1 MPLSLSI
8 YPCYTVPM
16 NSSSSLQ
23 SSNKTLYIIDSYGLI
38 YRSYYAFISRPLT
51 NKDGENVSAVFG
63 FFRNLKAVLD
73 KYKPHGLVAAFDP
86 KGPTF
91 RHQMYDQYKATR
103 QKTPED
109 LHAQVPVI
117 EEILVALGIPVLR
130 QDGFEADDVIATLAK
145 QCCQQGRPCRILSAD
160 KDLMQLVDCTTE
172 ILKPDKAGGWEVVGA
187 AGVEAEWGVPPEGML
202 DLLSLIGDTA
212 DNVPGVPGVGI
223 KTALKLLR
231 EYGSLDGIYHHADE
245 IKGAIGNKIRD
256 GKDSAYFSKD
266 LIALRYDVPL
276 EASIDSFSTENLN
289 YQAAADL
296 LMKHGVPAVAKQYAT
311 VSADASGETADV
323 PSPTGAVSSVS
334 QKNAAEVSS
343 QNTKAEDFTQ
353 DFSSFRKNTGNYS
366 AVTDVIQLQAFVDQ
380 VLASPEKIVAFDC
393 ETDGLNC
400 REAALVGFSLSCCTG
415 EGFYIPLVCGDGLL
429 AGNLISKDEAL
440 DQLQRLFGNKDY
452 TVIMHNGKFDY
463 QVLCCNG
470 LPQPQCLIWDTMV
483 AAWLLEPER
492 SSYSLESLAAG
503 KLGLETIS
511 FDSIVPKG
519 STFADLTLDQAVPY
533 AAEDADLTWQLYQ
546 LFKPRLEQ
554 TNLLKLFLELEMPV
568 LPVLAQMELQGIH
581 IEGRELEDYGRE
593 LAQEIAGIQAEIY
606 EIVGHEF
613 NIASTKQLQQVLFEE
628 RGLPTGKKTKSGYS
642 TDTSVLETLAALDVV
657 PRKILE
663 FRAKS
668 KLLSTY
674 VETLPKMSDSQ
685 GRIHTSFVQTGTATG
700 RFSSRDPNLQNIPV
714 RDEEGRRIRSAF
726 TATPGKVL
734 ISADYSQIELVLL
747 AHLSQDEGLCSA
759 FNQGVDVHKATA
771 ALIFGVPAQEVTAEM
786 RRTAK
791 TINFGVMYGMSAFR
805 LSNELGIPRGQAQ
818 GFIEKYFATYAGIS
832 QFKEDMISQAEEK
845 GFVETLMGR
854 RRYIPA
860 INSRNKLEKSGAE
873 RIAVNTPIQGSAA
886 DIVKKAMLA
895 VTDLL
900 KKESCSAQLLLQV
913 HDELIFECD
922 QREADTAAALIR
934 QGMESVVDLRVPLK
948 VSVEI
953 GPRWGDFH

>member
-1 MPLSLSI
+1 MEDASGGLLASSTAFTIHRTHAILHL
-8 YPCYTVPM
+8 M
-16 NSSSSLQ
+16 NTSSPQ
-23 SSNKTLYIIDSYGLI
+23 SFDKALYIIDSYGLI

-51 NKDGENVSAVFG
+51 NKDGENVSAIFG

-172 ILKPDKAGGWEVVGA
+172 ILKPDKAGGWEVVGT
-187 AGVEAEWGVPPEGML
+187 AGVEAEWGVSPEKML

-223 KTALKLLR
+223 KTALKFLGQ
-231 EYGSLDGIYHHADE
+231 YGSLDGIYQHADE
-245 IKGAIGNKIRD
+245 IKGAIGNKIRE
-256 GKDSAYFSKD
+256 GKDSAYFSKE

-296 LMKHGVPAVAKQYAT
+296 LMQHGVLAVAKQYAT
-311 VSADASGETADV
+311 VSVEASEEKSNA
-323 PSPTGAVSSVS
+323 SAEEPTPATES
-334 QKNAAEVSS
+334 
-343 QNTKAEDFTQ
+343 EDFSQ
-353 DFSSFRKNTGNYS
+353 DFSSFRKNVGTYS
-366 AVTDVIQLQAFVDQ
+366 GVTDGAQLKEFVDQ

-393 ETDGLNC
+393 ETDGLNS
-400 REAALVGFSLSCCTG
+400 REAALVGFSLSCRSG

-429 AGNLISKDEAL
+429 AGNLISKEESLA
-440 DQLQRLFGNKDY
+440 QLQRLFGNKDC

-470 LPQPQCLIWDTMV
+470 LPVPQCLIWDTMV

-519 STFADLTLDQAVPY
+519 ATFADLTLEQAVPY

-554 TNLLKLFLELEMPV
+554 ANLLKLFLELEMPV
-568 LPVLAQMELQGIH
+568 LPVLAQMELRGIH
-581 IEGRELEDYGRE
+581 LESQELEVYGKE
-593 LAQEIAGIQAEIY
+593 LSQEIADIQAEIY
-606 EIVGHEF
+606 HIVGHEF

-674 VETLPKMSDSQ
+674 VETLPKMADSQ
-685 GRIHTSFVQTGTATG
+685 GRIHTSFMQTGTATG
-700 RFSSRDPNLQNIPV
+700 RLSSRDPNLQNIPV

-726 TATPGKVL
+726 TSSSDKVL

-759 FNQGVDVHKATA
+759 FMSGIDVHKATA
-771 ALIFGVPAQEVTAEM
+771 ALIFGVPADEVTGEM

-818 GFIEKYFATYAGIS
+818 SFIEKYFATYAGIS
-832 QFKEDMISQAEEK
+832 QFKEAMISQGEEK
-845 GFVETLMGR
+845 GYVETIMGR
-854 RRYIPA
+854 RRYIPS

-886 DIVKKAMLA
+886 DIVKKAMLD
-895 VTDLL
+895 VTALL
-900 KKESCSAQLLLQV
+900 KKEGCSAQLLLQV
-913 HDELIFECD
+913 HDELIFECPKE
-922 QREADTAAALIR
+922 EADTAATLIR
-934 QGMESVVDLRVPLK
+934 QAMESVVELRVPLK